1 MEGGIVKGWFVIEKM
16 ARDDTETWRTVFS
29 KRVSDVP
36 IRNKA
41 GTKVF
46 VPSKLG
52 NLDQSKP
59 AEG

>member
-1 MEGGIVKGWFVIEKM
+1 MKGWFVIEKM